1 MTTATDHE
9 PGTEPFLTAEGGV
22 FTAQALSRALPLY
35 RLTTLQYEVWHT
47 VLGEMT
53 DGGFVALT
61 LQAIADRLATSKSN
75 ISPALNRLAEL
86 GLLWRVSNGLY
97 RVNPRVAFKGSRKEW
112 NEALQ
117 EVPPG
122 VPDVLLPTITGAH
135 PGPADPA
142 RPPLAET
149 EHGRCRQSASSPV
162 PLLMQQAPT
171 PLVGRVGGWRHG

>member
-9 PGTEPFLTAEGGV
+9 PGTETFLTAEGGV

-122 VPDVLLPTITGAH
+122 VPDVLLPH
-135 PGPADPA
+135 YHR
-142 RPPLAET
+142 RPPRT
-149 EHGRCRQSASSPV
+149 SRPSSP
-162 PLLMQQAPT
+162 PT
-171 PLVGRVGGWRHG
+171 G